1 MQAITHGEDLLGTL
15 VESIEEGVM
24 VAERGG
30 RVLFANRSIRDQ
42 LGLGEDVRLGN
53 VCGVNLMLAITR
65 GQIDAGFDDAVSRR
79 QVGFVEIEQTFRI
92 EGAERHYRIRTGL
105 VRRGDG
111 SEVRLLL
118 FRDITHVKEL
128 EARIAREGEGEFIGR
143 DARMREVLQQIHQV
157 AATSAYV
164 LLQGESGTGKS
175 MLARLLHRL
184 SARAARPFVEVNCAA
199 IPESLIESELFGH
212 VRGAYTGAAGDRQ
225 GRFSAANHG
234 TLFLDEVG
242 EIPLH
247 LQAKLLRAVQEK
259 AFEPVGTNR
268 TQSVDV
274 RIVSASN
281 RLLKDAVESRL
292 FRADLYYR
300 LAVFPIHIPPLR
312 ERKADIPVFVSRVLE
327 RLAGRGYPQ
336 VALGDAALRMLLD
349 YPWPGN
355 VRELENAVEHAVIC
369 AVEGKIEPVSLPQDV
384 RAYHGEAAEVS
395 RRLPVAAGSDERMRG
410 QILFALK
417 RCEGR
422 KSAAA
427 KMLGM
432 DRVTLW
438 RQMKK
443 LGMMRG

>member
-1 MQAITHGEDLLGTL
+1 LAIANGEELLETL

-24 VAERGG
+24 VADRSG
-30 RVLFANRSIRDQ
+30 RVLFANRSIRGQ
-42 LGLGEDVRLGN
+42 LGLGEEVRLGN
-53 VCGVNLMLAITR
+53 VCGVNLLVAVTR

-79 QVGFVEIEQTFRI
+79 QVGFADIEQVFQV
-92 EGAERHYRIRTGL
+92 EGAARHYRIRTGL
-105 VRRGDG
+105 ARRGDG

-118 FRDITHVKEL
+118 FRDITHVKQL
-128 EARIAREGEGEFIGR
+128 EAKIAQEGEGELIGR
-143 DARMREVLQQIHQV
+143 DARMREVIQQIHQV
-157 AATSAYV
+157 AGTAAYV

-184 SARAARPFVEVNCAA
+184 SARAARPFVKINCAA
-199 IPESLIESELFGH
+199 IPESLLESELFGH
-212 VRGAYTGAAGDRQ
+212 VRGAFTGAANERP
-225 GRFSAANHG
+225 GRFTAAQRG

-247 LQAKLLRAVQEK
+247 LQAKLLRAVQDK

-281 RLLKDAVESRL
+281 RLLKDTVESRL

-312 ERKADIPVFVSRVLE
+312 SRKADIPLFIARILE
-327 RLAGRGYPQ
+327 RLAARGYPQ
-336 VALGDAALRMLLD
+336 VSLGDAALRMLLD

-369 AVEGKIEPVSLPQDV
+369 AVNGCIEPLSLPQDV
-384 RAYHGEAAEVS
+384 RAYHGEAPALPHPRSTAS
-395 RRLPVAAGSDERMRG
+395 RSNEQLRG

-417 RCEGR
+417 RCEGS
-422 KSAAA
+422 KSATA

-438 RQMKK
+438 RQMRK
-443 LGMMRG
+443 LGMTTG

>member
-1 MQAITHGEDLLGTL
+1 
-15 VESIEEGVM
+15 
-24 VAERGG
+24 
-30 RVLFANRSIRDQ
+30 
-42 LGLGEDVRLGN
+42 
-53 VCGVNLMLAITR
+53 
-65 GQIDAGFDDAVSRR
+65 
-79 QVGFVEIEQTFRI
+79 
-92 EGAERHYRIRTGL
+92 
-105 VRRGDG
+105 
-111 SEVRLLL
+111 
-118 FRDITHVKEL
+118 
-128 EARIAREGEGEFIGR
+128 
-143 DARMREVLQQIHQV
+143 
-157 AATSAYV
+157 V

-184 SARAARPFVEVNCAA
+184 SARAARPFVKINCAA
-199 IPESLIESELFGH
+199 IPESLLESELFGH
-212 VRGAYTGAAGDRQ
+212 VRGAFTGAANDRP
-225 GRFSAANHG
+225 GRFTAAQRG

-247 LQAKLLRAVQEK
+247 LQAKLLRAVQDK

-281 RLLKDAVESRL
+281 RLLKDTVESRL

-312 ERKADIPVFVSRVLE
+312 SRKADIPLFIARILE
-327 RLAGRGYPQ
+327 RLAARGYPQ
-336 VALGDAALRMLLD
+336 VSLGDAALRMLLD

-369 AVEGKIEPVSLPQDV
+369 AVNGCIEPLSLPQDV
-384 RAYHGEAAEVS
+384 RAYHGEAPALPHPRSTAS
-395 RRLPVAAGSDERMRG
+395 RSNEQLRG

-417 RCEGR
+417 RCEGS
-422 KSAAA
+422 KSATA

-438 RQMKK
+438 RQMRK
-443 LGMMRG
+443 LGMTTG